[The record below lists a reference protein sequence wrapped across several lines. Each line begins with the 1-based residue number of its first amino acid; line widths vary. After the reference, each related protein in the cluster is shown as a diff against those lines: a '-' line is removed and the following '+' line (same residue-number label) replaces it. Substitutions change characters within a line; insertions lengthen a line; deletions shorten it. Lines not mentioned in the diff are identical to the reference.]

1 MGAPVCANL
10 VQAGYR
16 VRAGDACPEAAA
28 LAGRLGAQWVPQLS
42 RLAAGSDVLIT
53 ILPGPGEVEEAMLG
67 PGEMAEALRPGATWI
82 DMTSNSPTAMA
93 GIQRSLL
100 ARGVHVLEAPVAR
113 GVDAAEQGSLQLLVG
128 GDAEVLARQRALL
141 GAVGDPG
148 QIIHVGGHGAGY
160 TAKLI
165 INLLWF
171 GQAVATAEALLLGQ
185 AAGLDIGLLRETLT
199 RSAADSQFI
208 RHDLD
213 ALFAGDYLRNFSL
226 DRCYQELQIIT
237 ERARDLAVPFQ
248 LSETVAD
255 IYRAAVSRYGTADGE
270 LLGIA
275 LLEEQ
280 AGRQLR
286 HPPAGLY
293 GDFATSHPGPESRKG
308 FDSDAM
314 GSTAA
319 ISTVR
324 ASAGPGEEEGRW
336 ERTVTPFPAGPCC
349 GAPA

>member
-1 MGAPVCANL
+1 MPEIGLAGLGRMGAPVCANL

-16 VRAGDACPEAAA
+16 VRAGDACPEAEEV
-28 LAGRLGAQWVPQLS
+28 AGRLGAHWMPQLS

-53 ILPGPGEVEEAMLG
+53 ILPGPVEVEEAMLG
-67 PGEMAEALRPGATWI
+67 PGGMAEALRPGATWI
-82 DMTSNSPTAMA
+82 DMTSNSPAAMA
-93 GIQRSLL
+93 GIQRRLL
-100 ARGVHVLEAPVAR
+100 DRGVQVLEAPVAG
-113 GVDAAEQGSLQLLVG
+113 GVEAAEQASLQLLVG

-141 GAVGDPG
+141 EAVADPG
-148 QIIHVGGHGAGY
+148 QIIHAGGHGAGY

-171 GQAVATAEALLLGQ
+171 GQAAATAEALLLGQ
-185 AAGLDIGLLRETLT
+185 AAGLDLGLLREILT

-237 ERARDLAVPFQ
+237 ERARDLEVPFQ

-255 IYRAAVSRYGTADGE
+255 IYRRAVRRYGAADGE

-275 LLEEQ
+275 LLEEE
-280 AGRQLR
+280 AGRRLR
-286 HPPAGLY
+286 HAPTGLS
-293 GDFATSHPGPESRKG
+293 GDFGGGPSGRPRRWPGRRSE
-308 FDSDAM
+308 
-314 GSTAA
+314 
-319 ISTVR
+319 
-324 ASAGPGEEEGRW
+324 
-336 ERTVTPFPAGPCC
+336 AGPCRPRARPC
-349 GAPA
+349 HPS